1 MEGIEVESKMATKWI
16 KSKSILLRLRPP
28 QSMTFFF
35 FERENGEIIYDE
47 TEILTEVQE
56 FYERLYTYRICKDA
70 DLMALLPDIQTLS
83 CEDSQLIE
91 GSVAQYAEALAALS
105 KMKKNKSPGSNG
117 FSVEFFFFK
126 FFCSILCI
134 KSPLHICFQRSEH

>member
-1 MEGIEVESKMATKWI
+1 MEGIEVESKMASKWI
-16 KSKSILLRLRPP
+16 KSKSILLRLRQP
-28 QSMTFFF
+28 QSMTFFFF

-83 CEDSQLIE
+83 CEDS
-91 GSVAQYAEALAALS
+91 
-105 KMKKNKSPGSNG
+105 
-117 FSVEFFFFK
+117 
-126 FFCSILCI
+126 
-134 KSPLHICFQRSEH
+134 